1 MWCDTWGIQIG
12 ADGENLPGWWK
23 LRPAQALRI
32 ALEVLWWVLEPEKDL
47 GLELAFLCYF

>member
-1 MWCDTWGIQIG
+1 MVETGL
-12 ADGENLPGWWK
+12 AK
-23 LRPAQALRI
+23 YAQALRI